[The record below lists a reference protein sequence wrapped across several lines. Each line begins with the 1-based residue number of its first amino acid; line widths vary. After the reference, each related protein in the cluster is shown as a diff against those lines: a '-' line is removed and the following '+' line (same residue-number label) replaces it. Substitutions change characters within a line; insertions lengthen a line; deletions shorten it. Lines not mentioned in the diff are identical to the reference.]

1 MRANQFSFAFGIFAL
16 VVGAILDIYGL
27 FDQFMSLNS
36 AQEVLVGSFILAIGL
51 AFLSIP
57 NRLERYIVQGIIGV
71 GVFYYFYIQNNNV
84 WIALIVAVIL
94 VALLEYGLKHR

>member
-36 AQEVLVGSFILAIGL
+36 AQEVLVGNFILAIGL

-57 NRLERYIVQGIIGV
+57 NRLERYIVQGIIGI

>member
-84 WIALIVAVIL
+84 WIALIVGVIL

>member
-57 NRLERYIVQGIIGV
+57 NRLERYIVQGIIGI

>member
-36 AQEVLVGSFILAIGL
+36 AQEALVGSFILAIGL

>member
-94 VALLEYGLKHR
+94 VALLEYCLKHR

>member
-16 VVGAILDIYGL
+16 VVGAILDTYGL

-57 NRLERYIVQGIIGV
+57 NRLERYIVQGIIGI